1 MKQFCRHVRE
11 NTGANDLLFGF
22 ITDTHFEENSDLRG
36 YGANSLAHMRNFA
49 AAGRECG
56 AAFLIN
62 AGDMSN
68 GNRPRKQTKREITLS
83 AEAMR
88 SGGLPVWFALGN
100 HDDNTYYCKAEPA
113 DASNGFSGAEWQGLV
128 YPDGFPAGTVAA
140 PGVSNCFYVDFPAQK
155 IRLLMLNTVDLP
167 FSPRPDGTL
176 KYYTINDHVFSK
188 AQLEFVAHT
197 ALDFSE
203 LPGWGLLAVSHMS
216 LGFLPNGEIMVK
228 LLNAFRT
235 GRSYRSSAADV
246 KECPFRFDRHPC
258 FPSPADPADL
268 VHTVEADFTRQG
280 PRDFI
285 AHLYGHEH
293 FDEVRTGRG
302 FTEISFLSSLC
313 YQNETFAPKREF
325 GTESEDAWS
334 MVSIDRAAR
343 RIKVFRRGAGEDF
356 SAAY

>member
-68 GNRPRKQTKREITLS
+68 GNRPRKQTQREITLS

-155 IRLLMLNTVDLP
+155 I
-167 FSPRPDGTL
+167 G
-176 KYYTINDHVFSK
+176 
-188 AQLEFVAHT
+188 
-197 ALDFSE
+197 
-203 LPGWGLLAVSHMS
+203 
-216 LGFLPNGEIMVK
+216 
-228 LLNAFRT
+228 
-235 GRSYRSSAADV
+235 
-246 KECPFRFDRHPC
+246 C
-258 FPSPADPADL
+258 
-268 VHTVEADFTRQG
+268 
-280 PRDFI
+280 
-285 AHLYGHEH
+285 
-293 FDEVRTGRG
+293 
-302 FTEISFLSSLC
+302 
-313 YQNETFAPKREF
+313 
-325 GTESEDAWS
+325 
-334 MVSIDRAAR
+334 
-343 RIKVFRRGAGEDF
+343 
-356 SAAY
+356 